1 VNVARGYWIAHVNV
15 NDAEGYKRYT
25 EANAIAFAKFG
36 ARFLVRGGR
45 SAAAAGAL
53 HPRHIVIE
61 FKDYATA
68 LACLESEEYRR
79 AALLRDKASAVD
91 LVVVEGYDAP
101 PQG

>member
-1 VNVARGYWIAHVNV
+1 MAEGYWIVHVNI

-25 EANAIAFAKFG
+25 QANAAAFAKFG
-36 ARFLVRGGR
+36 ARFLVRGGGQ
-45 SAAAAGAL
+45 STTAAGAL
-53 HPRHIVIE
+53 KARHIVIE

-79 AALLRDKASAVD
+79 AAIFRDQSSAVD
-91 LVVVEGYDAP
+91 LVVVEGHDAP